1 MISKKSWRENQGK
14 GKQMCYPAQA
24 HTACHTPGQS
34 VEKVVGAKNSDFI
47 QKDLSG
53 KAVAYNVVL

>member
-1 MISKKSWRENQGK
+1 
-14 GKQMCYPAQA
+14 MCYLPQG

-34 VEKVVGAKNSDFI
+34 VEKVVGAKNSNFI

-53 KAVAYNVVL
+53 KAVAYNVVM

>member
-1 MISKKSWRENQGK
+1 
-14 GKQMCYPAQA
+14 MCYPAQA
-24 HTACHTPGQS
+24 RTPCHTPGQS

-53 KAVAYNVVL
+53 KAVAYKVVT